1 MEKINDFLNRDNLII
16 GLASYA
22 TYKIALRPTL
32 SFLSAVYKYMIR
44 PR

>member
-1 MEKINDFLNRDNLII
+1 MEKIKDFLNRDNLIL

-22 TYKIALRPTL
+22 TYKIALRPAL
-32 SFLSAVYKYMIR
+32 SFLSAFYKYMIR